1 MRTTFLMLSL
11 LGLASC
17 ASPQPIGPNPEA
29 RSAAADSAEPTDQ
42 ALQKE
47 GFSQE
52 EIVLEARKFFGD
64 SSEGLAKSI
73 EQAFADYGRPNAYI
87 VGDEGSGA
95 FIAGLRYGHGRL
107 TYKGGGSME
116 VWWQGPTIGYDAGGN
131 ASRVLTLVYNLQ
143 NTYQLFQ
150 RFPSVE
156 GSVYVF
162 AGFGLNYQRSGDIV
176 LAPIRSGVGLRAGA
190 NVGYVHYTRAPSV
203 IPF

>member
-1 MRTTFLMLSL
+1 MRITLLMLSL

-17 ASPQPIGPNPEA
+17 VAPQPIGPNPESRA
-29 RSAAADSAEPTDQ
+29 TTAAPAESPDQ
-42 ALQKE
+42 TLQKE
-47 GFSQE
+47 GYSQE
-52 EIVLEARKFFGD
+52 EMIVEARKFFGD

-73 EQAFADYGRPNAYI
+73 ERAFADYGRPNAYI

-116 VWWQGPTIGYDAGGN
+116 VWWQGPTIGYDVGAN

-190 NVGYVHYTRAPSV
+190 NLGYVHYTRSPSV